1 MSKYPKQTIMVCT
14 QCGLTEP
21 QTEKNETGHCSRCGT
36 FHKVA
41 KVGTRAYLTADEVQV
56 IRKALDAYFDHCG
69 EVIADY
75 KESEVMDMP
84 HTDFETENYN
94 EAFHDR
100 DVIRLLLSRKLK

>member
-1 MSKYPKQTIMVCT
+1 M
-14 QCGLTEP
+14 
-21 QTEKNETGHCSRCGT
+21 
-36 FHKVA
+36 VA
-41 KVGTRAYLTADEVQV
+41 KAGKRVYLTADDVQV

-75 KESEVMDMP
+75 KESEVLDIP

-100 DVIRLLLSRKLK
+100 DAIRHLLSRKLK

>member
-1 MSKYPKQTIMVCT
+1 MSKYPRQTIMICT
-14 QCGLTEP
+14 NCGLA
-21 QTEKNETGHCSRCGT
+21 EKQDKQNETGYCCNCGT
-36 FHKVA
+36 YHMVA
-41 KVGTRAYLTADEVQV
+41 KAGTRVYLTADEVQI

-75 KESEVMDMP
+75 KERETLGMP

-100 DVIRLLLSRKLK
+100 DVIRLSLGRKLK